1 MLPWDK
7 RPIEIANLFN
17 PAFLSLLLHEGSLA
31 YHTYIPKV
39 FSIRISSLIG
49 HILTSQRDEV

>member
-17 PAFLSLLLHEGSLA
+17 PAFLSLLLHEGSL
-31 YHTYIPKV
+31 
-39 FSIRISSLIG
+39 
-49 HILTSQRDEV
+49 HITLTSKSVFHSN